1 MAEMKTSEQIYNK
14 QQQVGLLSFL
24 AELPNFVA
32 VLVSAIMSKSLVMWL
47 DLVDSFS
54 NVARS
59 SSIFISSRA
68 LKGSKVQDPEKLEFK
83 VAAFCNISVM
93 LGLVVL
99 FVTSIAQLFNPLEPE
114 AFLIVAVGLKV
125 INVSIDIY
133 MLCRQK
139 KILKLGETPIVR
151 AEYNGLLKDCIFDS
165 VTFFIVLICYLL
177 IDYRWSWYISPA
189 ICTVMSALFL
199 VKYIYDTVKLF
210 KNRKVR

>member
-1 MAEMKTSEQIYNK
+1 MAEINENEQIYK
-14 QQQVGLLSFL
+14 QQQQVGLLSFL
-24 AELPNFVA
+24 AELPNFIA
-32 VLVSAIMSKSLVMWL
+32 VLVSAVMSRSLVMWL

-68 LKGSKVQDPEKLEFK
+68 LKGSRVRDPKKLEFGI
-83 VAAFCNISVM
+83 ALFCNLSVM
-93 LGLVVL
+93 AGIAVL
-99 FVTSIAQLFNPLEPE
+99 LVTSCFQLFNPAKPE
-114 AFLIVAVGLKV
+114 GFLIVAVGLKV

-165 VTFFIVLICYLL
+165 VTFFVVLICYIL

-189 ICTVMSALFL
+189 ICAAMSVLFL
-199 VKYIYDTVKLF
+199 IKYTSDIVSLVK
-210 KNRKVR
+210 KNRE